1 MKSKIESLVEHKEL
15 KQNGYSIHC
24 NRSHLKGV
32 NSMNVSKKRGFFGVI
47 IDPQSY
53 LNIVYLLVAFPLG
66 IFYFVFLITGLSLGF
81 GLLITLV
88 GIPILLLV
96 LGGSWAFCK
105 LERNVAITMLKEEI
119 PAASSQPIYQGLW
132 SRVKVLLKD
141 SVTWTGM
148 LYLLLKFPLGI
159 VSFTIAVTLIS
170 VSLSLLTAPIYYS
183 YMNLG
188 FWNIDMLWEAFVLTL
203 IGIPMVF
210 ISLHLMNGAAF
221 LSGRLARV
229 MLGKLQ

>member
-1 MKSKIESLVEHKEL
+1 
-15 KQNGYSIHC
+15 
-24 NRSHLKGV
+24 
-32 NSMNVSKKRGFFGVI
+32 MNISKKRGFFGVI

-66 IFYFVFLITGLSLGF
+66 TFYFVFLVTGLSLGF
-81 GLLITLV
+81 GLIITLV

-96 LGGSWAFCK
+96 LTGSWALCK
-105 LERNVAITMLKEEI
+105 LERIVAITMLKEDI
-119 PAASSQPIYQGLW
+119 PAASSQPISQGLW
-132 SRVKVLLKD
+132 SRVKALLKD
-141 SVTWTGM
+141 SVTWTGV
-148 LYLLLKFPLGI
+148 LYLFLKFPLGI
-159 VSFTIAVTLIS
+159 VTFTIAVTLIS

-183 YMNLG
+183 FVDMGLG

-221 LSGRLARV
+221 VSGRLARV
-229 MLGKLQ
+229 MLKKLQ

>member
-1 MKSKIESLVEHKEL
+1 
-15 KQNGYSIHC
+15 
-24 NRSHLKGV
+24 
-32 NSMNVSKKRGFFGVI
+32 MNLSKKRGFFGVI

-66 IFYFVFLITGLSLGF
+66 IFYFVFLVTGLSLGF
-81 GLLITLV
+81 GLIITLV

-96 LGGSWAFCK
+96 FAGSWALCK
-105 LERNVAITMLKEEI
+105 LERNVAITMLKEDI
-119 PAASSQPIYQGLW
+119 PAASSQPISQGLW
-132 SRVKVLLKD
+132 SRVKALLKD
-141 SVTWTGM
+141 SVTWTGV
-148 LYLLLKFPLGI
+148 LYLFLKFPLGI
-159 VSFTIAVTLIS
+159 VTFTIAVTLIS

-183 YMNLG
+183 FVDMGLG

-221 LSGRLARV
+221 VSGRLARV